1 MQEMNKKL
9 DAVCL
14 ATRLILESGGETY
27 RAEETAE
34 RMCQGFGIEYVD
46 VLALPTGATI
56 TIRTEDGQSLTRVTR
71 VNKRS
76 INLTR
81 IDECNSVSRKVSSG
95 VMDAAAALEKLEEIQ
110 TSSPFSPQL
119 ILFACA
125 LSSGFFTIMLGGNW
139 PDSFVSMICGFFTQ
153 LLLPFFA
160 RRRVP
165 SVVSGML
172 ASFVTTFI
180 ALLSESFF
188 PQILIEPIISGA
200 IMPILPGLA
209 MTNAIRDTIRG
220 DLVSGGARTVDAA
233 LCASLL
239 AAGVGIMMAIWG
251 GRF

>member
-14 ATRLILESGGETY
+14 ATGLILASGGETY

-34 RMCQGFGIEYVD
+34 RMCQGFDIEHVD

-56 TIRTEDGQSLTRVTR
+56 TIKTDDGQSLTRVSR
-71 VNKRS
+71 VSNRS

-81 IDECNSVSRKVSSG
+81 IDECNSVSRKVFSG
-95 VMDAAAALEKLEEIQ
+95 AMDAATALEELRKIQ
-110 TSSPFSPQL
+110 NASPFSPQL
-119 ILFACA
+119 MVFACA
-125 LSSGFFTIMLGGNW
+125 LSSGFFAIMLGGNW
-139 PDSFVSMICGFFTQ
+139 PDFFVALICGVFTQ

-172 ASFVTTFI
+172 ASFVSTFI

-188 PQILIEPIISGA
+188 PNILMEPVISGA